1 MIYLIRH
8 GEAAAGWG
16 DHPDPGLSALGA
28 KQAEAVAAQLN
39 AFSITNIISSPMQ
52 RCRET
57 SAPLSGL
64 LSLTPAI
71 SPQVSEIGTPPN
83 IEDRVTWLRNLMAG
97 TWTEAGPSFV
107 DWRARMGA
115 FIDALPPHTA
125 VFSHFVAINALC
137 GLLEGDDQVTV
148 FRPGHCS
155 VTRLERR
162 GAGLRVAEYGSE
174 AATRVL

>member
-1 MIYLIRH
+1 LIWLIRH
-8 GEAAAGWG
+8 GEAGAGWG

-28 KQAEAVAAQLN
+28 KQAEAVAEHLKG
-39 AFSITNIISSPMQ
+39 FGVTRIISSPMQ

-64 LSLTPAI
+64 LALTPAI
-71 SPQVSEIGTPPN
+71 APQVSEIGTPAG
-83 IEDRVTWLRNLMAG
+83 IADRVAWLRAVMAG
-97 TWTEAGPSFV
+97 TWPEAGDGYV
-107 DWRARMGA
+107 AWRAAMGA
-115 FIDALPPHTA
+115 FVDALPPQTA

-137 GLLEGDDQVTV
+137 GLYEGDDRVTV

-162 GAGLRVAEYGSE
+162 DGRLRVAEYGSE
-174 AATRVL
+174 SATRVL

>member
-28 KQAEAVAAQLN
+28 KQAQAVAAQLN
-39 AFSITNIISSPMQ
+39 AATITNIISSPMQ

-57 SAPLSGL
+57 AAPLSDL
-64 LSLTPAI
+64 LSLTSAI
-71 SPQVSEIGTPPN
+71 APQVSEIGTPPD
-83 IEDRVTWLRNLMAG
+83 IGDRVTWLRGLMAG
-97 TWTEAGPSFV
+97 TWTEAGAPFA

-115 FIDALPPHTA
+115 FVDALPARTA

-137 GLLEGDDQVTV
+137 GLLEQDDRVTV

-162 GAGLRVAEYGSE
+162 DGRLRVAEYGSE

>member
-8 GEAAAGWG
+8 GEAAASWG

-64 LSLTPAI
+64 LSLTPTIAA
-71 SPQVSEIGTPPN
+71 QVSEIGTPPDV
-83 IEDRVTWLRNLMAG
+83 EDRVAWLQNLMAG
-97 TWTEAGPSFV
+97 TWTQAGADLV
-107 DWRARMGA
+107 AWRANMGA
-115 FIDALPPHTA
+115 FVDALPPQTA

-137 GLLEGDDQVTV
+137 GLLEQDDRVTV

-162 GAGLRVAEYGSE
+162 GGELRVAEYGSE
-174 AATRVL
+174 SATRVL

>member
-16 DHPDPGLSALGA
+16 YHPDPGLSALGA
-28 KQAEAVAAQLN
+28 KQAQAVAAQLN
-39 AFSITNIISSPMQ
+39 AATITNIISSPMQ

-57 SAPLSGL
+57 AAPLSDL

-71 SPQVSEIGTPPN
+71 APQVSEIGTPPD
-83 IEDRVTWLRNLMAG
+83 IGDRVTWLRGLMAG
-97 TWTEAGPSFV
+97 TWTEAGAPFV

-115 FIDALPPHTA
+115 FVDALPARTA

-137 GLLEGDDQVTV
+137 GLLEQDDRVTV

-162 GAGLRVAEYGSE
+162 DGRLRVAEYGSE

>member
-8 GEAAAGWG
+8 AEAAAGWG

-28 KQAEAVAAQLN
+28 KQAQAVAGQLR
-39 AFSITNIISSPMQ
+39 ALAITRIISSPMQ

-64 LSLTPAI
+64 LSLTPVI
-71 SPQVSEIGTPPN
+71 SPQVSEIATPADVS
-83 IEDRVTWLRNLMAG
+83 DRVAWLQNLMAG
-97 TWTEAGPSFV
+97 TWTQAGCGLV
-107 DWRARMGA
+107 AWRASLGA
-115 FIDALPPHTA
+115 FIDTLPAHTA
-125 VFSHFVAINALC
+125 VFSHFVAINALS
-137 GLLEGDDQVTV
+137 GLLEDDDRVSV

-162 GAGLRVAEYGSE
+162 SGRLRVAEYGSE
-174 AATRVL
+174 SATRVL